1 VSLHDGGLFVTH
13 MKKKTK
19 TGMSMVALEPEVI
32 EMIDYIGKVEGL
44 TREEVFETMMH
55 CFLADAEAKR

>member
-1 VSLHDGGLFVTH
+1 
-13 MKKKTK
+13 MKAKKKQ
-19 TGMSMVALEPEVI
+19 GMSMVTLEPEVI

-55 CFLADAEAKR
+55 CFLADKEAKR